1 MFKFPKQRKQYGVSA
16 ARLKGK
22 LDTNTQQTQGSLETH

>member
-16 ARLKGK
+16 ARNKGK
-22 LDTNTQQTQGSLETH
+22 LDTNTQQPREV